1 MQEAKVVTNS
11 YGAAEPG
18 VGGGVL
24 SIVTKTGGNTFHG
37 SVFEFF
43 RDGRLNARSF
53 FDEQK
58 PNLRRHQF
66 GMAAGGRLVRDR
78 TFFFATAERLDE
90 RMGIGRVTTVPSL
103 AAREGRLPD
112 PVRPGW
118 TIPVHP
124 AVQPFLAL
132 FPLPNGQDFGDG
144 LAEHSFESEQRANET
159 LGQIRVDHALT
170 ASQRLFVRY
179 TRTTGTKHEPWH
191 FPGFGIDWQG
201 RNHFLTVEDR
211 LALGSTLAGTLRFA
225 YGGTNVMQ
233 TDEVGGRVFEHLA
246 IIPGRPMPQLA
257 IGGMPNVGA
266 LPSSLNRAVQHHF
279 SWSGDMS
286 LLRSGHLLK
295 WGGAVERF
303 NVLSHFGF
311 FWAGR
316 FNFAGIE
323 QFLRGQPS
331 TLLAA
336 LPGADP
342 VRELSTLQFSAYV
355 QDEIVVTPALSLNLG
370 LRWDVATRAHRQR
383 GAPRQ
388 SARSDDRLGADDPSP
403 VANPEAEPCAARRV
417 LVVSRIGS
425 GRS

>member
-1 MQEAKVVTNS
+1 MASRSPSGEPGRGANLFLLDGGSVSDFYRNTLGSITGVFLGLEAVQEAKVVTNS

-24 SIVTKTGGNTFHG
+24 SIVTKAGGNTFHG

-257 IGGMPNVGA
+257 NWRHAQRRRAAFVAEPGRPAPLFLVRRHEPVEERPPPEVGRRRGA
-266 LPSSLNRAVQHHF
+266 LQRAVALRLLLGRPGSISRESSSSSVGSPRRCSRPFRAPIRCGSCRRF
-279 SWSGDMS
+279 SSPPTCRT
-286 LLRSGHLLK
+286 RS
-295 WGGAVERF
+295 W
-303 NVLSHFGF
+303 
-311 FWAGR
+311 
-316 FNFAGIE
+316 
-323 QFLRGQPS
+323 
-331 TLLAA
+331 
-336 LPGADP
+336 
-342 VRELSTLQFSAYV
+342 
-355 QDEIVVTPALSLNLG
+355 
-370 LRWDVATRAHRQR
+370 
-383 GAPRQ
+383 
-388 SARSDDRLGADDPSP
+388 
-403 VANPEAEPCAARRV
+403 
-417 LVVSRIGS
+417 
-425 GRS
+425 